1 VPDNPS
7 ERRRDNNESCANA
20 KNEKIYVKMSVFV
33 CQQAL
38 DNDIFAI
45 FASAS
50 VISVPAMTK
59 LNISSRVSRGIY

>member
-1 VPDNPS
+1 
-7 ERRRDNNESCANA
+7 
-20 KNEKIYVKMSVFV
+20 MSVFV